1 MLKQTG
7 LAHTTTFATFSMTRL
22 PNVSEAQFEQTLLA
36 EVLPAT
42 DHPLN
47 RVTNVIGQEFRK
59 VVDDDADTY
68 QWVIIWN
75 GVRDNDRVAEGSM
88 AIYDN
93 VKNVV
98 DRVGTRT
105 GLSLAILEARWQI

>member
-1 MLKQTG
+1 MLKPTG
-7 LAHTTTFATFSMTRL
+7 LSHTTTYAAFSIARL
-22 PNVSEAQFEQTLLA
+22 PEVSAAQFEQTMLA

-47 RVTNVIGQEFRK
+47 RVTNVIGQEFRQ
-59 VVDDDADTY
+59 VVGDDAGAY

-75 GVRDNDRVAEGSM
+75 GVRDNERVAEGSM

-93 VKNVV
+93 VKSVIE
-98 DRVGTRT
+98 RVGMRT

>member
-7 LAHTTTFATFSMTRL
+7 LSHTTTYATFSIERL
-22 PNVSEAQFEQTLLA
+22 PEVSDAQFMQTMLA

-47 RVTNVIGQEFRK
+47 RVTNVIGQELRRI
-59 VVDDDADTY
+59 VGNDASAY

-75 GVRDNDRVAEGSM
+75 GVRDNQRVAEWSM
-88 AIYDN
+88 AIYDK
-93 VKNVV
+93 VT
-98 DRVGTRT
+98 DDIERVGTRT
-105 GLSLAILEARWQI
+105 GLSLAILEARWDS

>member
-22 PNVSEAQFEQTLLA
+22 PEVSDGEFERTMLT

-42 DHPLN
+42 DYPLN

-59 VVDDDADTY
+59 VVDDDGGAY

-75 GVRDNDRVAEGSM
+75 GVRANERVADGSM
-88 AIYDN
+88 VIYDN
-93 VKNVV
+93 VKDVIE
-98 DRVGTRT
+98 RVGTRT
-105 GLSLAILEARWQI
+105 GLSLATLEARWQI

>member
-7 LAHTTTFATFSMTRL
+7 LAHTTTFATFSIQRL
-22 PNVSEAQFEQTLLA
+22 PQVSAAQFEQTMLA

-47 RVTNVIGQEFRK
+47 RVTNVIGQEFRQ
-59 VVDDDADTY
+59 VVGDDAGVY

-75 GVRDNDRVAEGSM
+75 GVRDNDRVAEWSM

-93 VKNVV
+93 VK
-98 DRVGTRT
+98 DIIERVGTRT

>member
-7 LAHTTTFATFSMTRL
+7 LSHTTTFATFSIQRL
-22 PNVSEAQFEQTLLA
+22 PEMSPAQFEQTMLA

-47 RVTNVIGQEFRK
+47 RVTNVIGQELRQ
-59 VVDDDADTY
+59 VVGDDAGVY

-75 GVRDNDRVAEGSM
+75 GVRDNERVAEGSM
-88 AIYDN
+88 AIYDKAKD
-93 VKNVV
+93 VIE
-98 DRVGTRT
+98 RVGTRA
-105 GLSLAILEARWQI
+105 GFSLAILEARWQI

>member
-7 LAHTTTFATFSMTRL
+7 LSHTTTYATFSIERL
-22 PNVSEAQFEQTLLA
+22 PEVSEAQFEQTMLA

-47 RVTNVIGQEFRK
+47 RVTNVIGQELRK
-59 VVDDDADTY
+59 VVGDDAGAY
-68 QWVIIWN
+68 QWAIIWN
-75 GVRDNDRVAEGSM
+75 GVRDNERVAEWSM

-93 VKNVV
+93 VKGVIE
-98 DRVGTRT
+98 RVGTRT
-105 GLSLAILEARWQI
+105 GLSLAILEARWES

>member
-7 LAHTTTFATFSMTRL
+7 LSHTTTFATFSLTRL
-22 PNVSEAQFEQTLLA
+22 PEVSDAQFEQTMLG

-47 RVTNVIGQEFRK
+47 RATNVIGQELRQ
-59 VVDDDADTY
+59 VVGDDAGVY

-75 GVRDNDRVAEGSM
+75 GVRDNERVAQGSM
-88 AIYDN
+88 AIYDKTKD
-93 VKNVV
+93 VIE
-98 DRVGTRT
+98 RVGTRT
-105 GLSLAILEARWQI
+105 GLSLAILAARWQI